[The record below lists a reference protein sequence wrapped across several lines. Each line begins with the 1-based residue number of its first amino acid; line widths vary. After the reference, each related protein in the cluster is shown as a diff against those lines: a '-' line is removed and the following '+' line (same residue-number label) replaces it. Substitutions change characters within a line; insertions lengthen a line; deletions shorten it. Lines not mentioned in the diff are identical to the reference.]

1 MKISTGEGSMTQN
14 LGLNAYGRG
23 QAYAGYTLF
32 APQAGTNVFLI
43 DMRGDGVHRWK
54 LPDRPAD
61 YGYLLESGNLLVGV
75 RTGKSP
81 VDFGGRGGQLFELNW
96 DGEIMWSYE

>member
-1 MKISTGEGSMTQN
+1 MKISTKALRRN

-32 APQAGTNVFLI
+32 ASAGGNKRFLDRHARDI
-43 DMRGDGVHRWK
+43 VHRWK

-81 VDFGGRGGQLFELNW
+81 VDFGGRGGQLFERNW
-96 DGEIMWSYE
+96 DGEIMWSNE

>member
-43 DMRGDGVHRWK
+43 DMRGDIVHR
-54 LPDRPAD
+54 
-61 YGYLLESGNLLVGV
+61 
-75 RTGKSP
+75 
-81 VDFGGRGGQLFELNW
+81 
-96 DGEIMWSYE
+96 